1 MHDRSSTQYGFG
13 ASTAEVWRRG
23 LEVCA
28 IVLLASSSV
37 ALVAQNLGAGAPP
50 PSAGIRTDRADL
62 PTPLNEL
69 PDPNAQMR
77 LRLKHASQQNF
88 DAANALRQ
96 HQIDDEST
104 KLLILARDLKIQM
117 ERLGA
122 RPLTPR
128 LMREVELIEIF
139 ARDVQQK
146 MVLTAGPG

>member
-13 ASTAEVWRRG
+13 TPSAEVWRRG
-23 LEVCA
+23 LGVCA
-28 IVLLASSSV
+28 IVVLASSSV

-50 PSAGIRTDRADL
+50 PSAGLRTDRADL

-77 LRLKHASQQNF
+77 LRQKRANQQNF

-117 ERLGA
+117 EKLGA